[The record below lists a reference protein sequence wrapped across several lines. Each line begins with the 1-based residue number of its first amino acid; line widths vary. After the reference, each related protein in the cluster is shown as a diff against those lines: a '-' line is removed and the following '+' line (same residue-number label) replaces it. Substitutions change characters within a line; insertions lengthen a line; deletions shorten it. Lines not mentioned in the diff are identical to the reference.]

1 MEETEGAELESAHV
15 ALQPPMVPRPATQQ
29 DGLAGSVCARREA
42 ASRPP
47 MTTRLRGELPDLP
60 WYCTF
65 SCWSLFQ
72 GKAVT

>member
-15 ALQPPMVPRPATQQ
+15 ALYPPIVQWPTTQQ
-29 DGLAGSVCARREA
+29 NGLGGTIGAMREA
-42 ASRPP
+42 TTRPP
-47 MTTRLRGELPDLP
+47 MIKRLRGDLPDLR

-65 SCWSLFQ
+65 SCWSLSQ